1 MAFKLGE
8 NWDLGVLTWKRV
20 ENSEQKNMLQF
31 YLLRNANNL
40 NKSRP
45 LSSFPW
51 AVTNSAHI
59 ISTVTGEASLQ
70 RLVSPSHL

>member
-20 ENSEQKNMLQF
+20 ENSEQNMLQF

-40 NKSRP
+40 NKSKP

-51 AVTNSAHI
+51 AITSSAHI

-70 RLVSPSHL
+70 GLVSPSQL